1 MDIGKA
7 FTYAFEDENWLTKVL
22 LGGLFTLLSFILVG
36 IPFVLGYFLETLK
49 NVAMG
54 QERPLPNWSDNLGG
68 LFSKGLKAAVGV
80 IIWAIPIILVSCL
93 MGVLGAALGQQA
105 GRQAVQI
112 RDVLGLVTAC
122 LQCVIWLYSLAM
134 GVFLPAALTRFAI
147 SEEIS
152 DFFAFGEIFGYVTG
166 NLGNY
171 IIALLLS
178 WVASLVAG
186 LGVIL
191 CFVGVLFTSF
201 WAYLVTAHFFGQV
214 YRAQAA
220 SVA

>member
-7 FTYAFEDENWLTKVL
+7 FTYTFEDENWLTKIL
-22 LGGLFTLLSFILVG
+22 FGGLFTLLSFILVG

-49 NVAMG
+49 NVARG
-54 QERPLPNWSDNLGG
+54 EERPLPNWSDNLGG
-68 LFSKGLKAAVGV
+68 FFSKGLKAAVGV

-93 MGVLGAALGQQA
+93 IGGLGAIIGQA
-105 GRQAVQI
+105 GRQAAQI
-112 RDVLGLVTAC
+112 RDVFGLLTAC
-122 LQCVIWLYSLAM
+122 LQCIIWLYGLAM
-134 GVFLPAALTRFAI
+134 GVFLPAALTRFAM
-147 SEEIS
+147 SEEIG
-152 DFFAFGEIFGYVTG
+152 DFFAFGEIFSYVTG

-178 WVASLVAG
+178 WVASFVAG

-201 WAYLVTAHFFGQV
+201 WAYLVAAHLFGQV
-214 YRAQAA
+214 YRAQAPG
-220 SVA
+220 VA